1 MESYFNH
8 ITSISSTNII
18 NYFNKLIIFSL
29 FEKYFFTTFLSLL
42 KSTVVVSDFPVTN
55 LATLFFQIS

>member
-1 MESYFNH
+1 MLLTILTNSSYSVF
-8 ITSISSTNII
+8 
-18 NYFNKLIIFSL
+18 LR
-29 FEKYFFTTFLSLL
+29 KYFFTTFLSLL